1 MKLIAVTKRFPLRE
15 IIGEYTLLKSQGFDL
30 YFTKDDNN
38 HGVVMYRSI
47 DTTRDVIEK
56 NYYLGDPDDLAKQSI
71 PTNCYGVNG
80 IVADL
85 LPEDLWVIGK
95 GRRLVKYGLE

>member
-15 IIGEYTLLKSQGFDL
+15 IIGEYTLLKQQGFEL
-30 YFTKDDNN
+30 YFTKDSAS
-38 HGVVMYRSI
+38 HVYMYRSI
-47 DTTRDVIEK
+47 DPTRDVIEK

-71 PTNCYGVNG
+71 PTNCYGVDG

-85 LPEDLWVIGK
+85 LPEDLWVMGK